1 MLAPASRMHLN
12 PTEPYCSYCI
22 VKRRICTTRRC
33 LDAMLEDGLP
43 LDVELSS
50 GAHRCEVALS
60 RPGSGCWRC
69 AYTPPA
75 PGFYRL
81 QLSSR
86 GAPLG
91 GSPFSVQVP
100 SA

>member
-1 MLAPASRMHLN
+1 M
-12 PTEPYCSYCI
+12 
-22 VKRRICTTRRC
+22 RRC

-50 GAHRCEVALS
+50 GAHVCNVVLS
-60 RPGSGCWRC
+60 RPGNGCWRC

-81 QLSSR
+81 QLTSR

-91 GSPFSVQVP
+91 GSPFSMQVP
-100 SA
+100 PAWGVQCSQRTWFCNSFVDLR